1 MPILGS
7 LAGASSQAYGSR
19 GLVPTGSAL
28 FNSIND
34 YLTVPASTAFQY
46 GTGDF
51 TIEMWIYPTTA
62 SSYSGITLFRQRGA
76 SYYYQRY
83 LFLFLWPTRQIFLQ
97 VPGNDFF
104 IGTQNLV
111 DLNAWNHVA
120 LVRRSGQMQIFL
132 NGYANTP
139 RTNTT
144 NYSDASAYNMA
155 FGNLVFN
162 DQYTFQGNITNI
174 RVAKSAYYTTSF
186 VPATSP
192 FTRTSQGATNVQ
204 LLLNFKNTAGLNTD
218 SSANNITVTNS
229 LVTYSSLTPFSG
241 AFVTPPVVNAA
252 SATITPST
260 LSVDEG
266 SSISFTVAT
275 SNVSNGTYYWTIEL
289 PTDAPAAAADFSG
302 SALSG
307 TFTVTS
313 SSGSF
318 SITTIAD
325 LVTEGVETFS
335 VFVRSGS
342 TTGIVLGVTDEIT
355 INDTSLTPAFV
366 VNPGGMNEGESAT
379 YTVTN
384 LGPAGT
390 YYWTIAYNTGTSAA
404 DFSASS
410 GSFTTAT
417 LNGNGIFSVTAL
429 ADRLTEGQQNYQ
441 VEIRT
446 GSTSGTV
453 ILTSNA
459 QTIGDTSLT
468 PAFTT
473 TPASI
478 NEGSAGSFVVNNL
491 GPAGTY
497 YWTVLNGT
505 TADADFSAVNGSFTT
520 STLNGSGSF
529 TVTPVFDYATEG
541 AQTFQVQIRD
551 GSIVGTVL
559 VTSSSVTVNDTS
571 TTVTATPTFT
581 VQAEG
586 GTNPITVSAT
596 ALPAG
601 TYYWTILNSTT
612 TNADFIAS
620 SGSFVVASN
629 TGNFSVV
636 TATGDGAESTQSYQ
650 VQIRT
655 GSTSGTV
662 IATTSLI
669 TIQTNAS

>member
-1 MPILGS
+1 
-7 LAGASSQAYGSR
+7 
-19 GLVPTGSAL
+19 
-28 FNSIND
+28 
-34 YLTVPASTAFQY
+34 
-46 GTGDF
+46 
-51 TIEMWIYPTTA
+51 
-62 SSYSGITLFRQRGA
+62 
-76 SYYYQRY
+76 
-83 LFLFLWPTRQIFLQ
+83 
-97 VPGNDFF
+97 
-104 IGTQNLV
+104 
-111 DLNAWNHVA
+111 VA
-120 LVRRSGQMQIFL
+120 
-132 NGYANTP
+132 
-139 RTNTT
+139 
-144 NYSDASAYNMA
+144 
-155 FGNLVFN
+155 
-162 DQYTFQGNITNI
+162 
-174 RVAKSAYYTTSF
+174 
-186 VPATSP
+186 
-192 FTRTSQGATNVQ
+192 
-204 LLLNFKNTAGLNTD
+204 
-218 SSANNITVTNS
+218 
-229 LVTYSSLTPFSG
+229 
-241 AFVTPPVVNAA
+241 
-252 SATITPST
+252 
-260 LSVDEG
+260 
-266 SSISFTVAT
+266 
-275 SNVSNGTYYWTIEL
+275 NGTTLYWTIEL
-289 PTDAPAAAADFSG
+289 PTDGTTSSADFTGAVLSG
-302 SALSG
+302 S
-307 TFTVTS
+307 FIITS
-313 SSGSF
+313 SSGAF
-318 SITTIAD
+318 SITAPTID
-325 LVTEGVETFS
+325 RLTEGVETFS

-355 INDTSLTPAFV
+355 INDTSLNPAFT
-366 VNPGGMNEGESAT
+366 VNPGGMDEGASAT
-379 YTVTN
+379 YTVNN

-390 YYWTIAYNTGTSAA
+390 YYWTIAYNTGTSDA
-404 DFSASS
+404 DFSPFN
-410 GSFTTAT
+410 GSFTTST
-417 LNGNGIFSVTAL
+417 LNGDGTFSVNAV
-429 ADRLTEGQQNYQ
+429 ADRLTEGQQSYQ
-441 VEIRT
+441 VQIRT
-446 GSTSGTV
+446 GSTSGPV
-453 ILTSNA
+453 ILTSNG
-459 QTIGDTSLT
+459 QTINDTSLSA
-468 PAFTT
+468 AFTT

-620 SGSFVVASN
+620 SGSFAVASN